1 MSQGTQLHW
10 QRAVVTSHRAAA
22 DEIAEIVLAGERPLF
37 TEPGAHIDVR
47 VAPGRSDS
55 ESVRSYSV
63 VEGTPDGSW
72 VKIGV
77 RRSSTSRG
85 GSRFMHALEPGDSL
99 EVTSPLQNFPLRV
112 GAPRYVLLAGGVGIT
127 AIHSMA
133 RVLKRLG
140 ADYQLVFVGRSR
152 PAMAFLDELGEE
164 HGPRLRPSVD
174 DEGDVLDVHEL
185 LDGVDH
191 STEFYM
197 CGPIRLMDAVRRA
210 WIERGLPL
218 PNLRY
223 ETFGNSGW
231 FDPEEFELRIRG
243 SERSTV
249 VSADESILEALERVG
264 VEAMYDCRK
273 GECGLCVVKAE
284 QLHGVIDHRDV
295 FFSEAEKS
303 ADTKLC
309 VCVSRVASCAGSAPA
324 DGAQA
329 GSSDGEGDREGSASR
344 RPMLTLDFP

>member
-10 QRAVVTSHRAAA
+10 QRAVVTSRRLAA
-22 DEIAEIVLAGERPLF
+22 DEIAEIVLAGEKPLF
-37 TEPGAHIDVR
+37 TEPGAHVDVR
-47 VAPGRSDS
+47 IGRDA
-55 ESVRSYSV
+55 ERDTVRSYSV
-63 VEGTPDGSW
+63 VEGAADGSW

-77 RRSSTSRG
+77 RLSPTSRG
-85 GSRFMHALEPGDSL
+85 GSRFMHNLAPGDSL
-99 EVTSPLQNFPLRV
+99 EITAPVQNFPLRV
-112 GAPRYVLLAGGVGIT
+112 GAPRYLLVAGGVGIT

-152 PAMAFLDELGEE
+152 PAMAFLRDLQEE
-164 HGPRLRPSVD
+164 HGPRCVVSVD
-174 DEGDVLDVHEL
+174 DEGDVLDVKAL
-185 LDGVDH
+185 LDQVDA
-191 STEFYM
+191 STELYM
-197 CGPIRLMDAVRRA
+197 CGPIRLMDAIRRA
-210 WIERGLPL
+210 WIERDLPM

-243 SERSTV
+243 SEQRTI

-284 QLHGVIDHRDV
+284 QLVGVIDHRDV
-295 FFSEAEKS
+295 FFNEEEKRS
-303 ADTKLC
+303 DTKLC
-309 VCVSRVASCAGSAPA
+309 VCVSRLASCTTPELEDEVADPA
-324 DGAQA
+324 AVDLAA
-329 GSSDGEGDREGSASR
+329 TTSPRSR
-344 RPMLTLDFP
+344 PTLTLDFP

>member
-10 QRAVVTSHRAAA
+10 QRAVVTSRRAAA
-22 DEIAEIVLAGERPLF
+22 AEIAEIILSGERPLF

-47 VAPGRSDS
+47 IAARAGGPGL
-55 ESVRSYSV
+55 VRSYSV
-63 VEGTPDGSW
+63 VEGAADGSW
-72 VKIGV
+72 VKVGV
-77 RRSSTSRG
+77 RRSPTSRG
-85 GSRFMHALEPGDSL
+85 GSRFMHALEVGDSL
-99 EVTSPLQNFPLRV
+99 EITSPVQNFPLRV

-152 PAMAFLDELGEE
+152 PAMAFLDELREE
-164 HGPRLRPSVD
+164 HGPRLRLSVD
-174 DEGDVLDVHEL
+174 DEGDVLDVQEL
-185 LDGVDH
+185 LGQVDG

-210 WIERGLPL
+210 WIERELPL

-231 FDPEEFELRIRG
+231 FDPEEFELHIRG
-243 SERSTV
+243 SERHTV
-249 VSADESILEALERVG
+249 VSPDESILEALERVG

-284 QLHGVIDHRDV
+284 QLNGVIDHRDV
-295 FFSEAEKS
+295 FFNEAEKS

-309 VCVSRVASCAGSAPA
+309 VCVSRVASCGEADADLEAGATPPPTH
-324 DGAQA
+324 
-329 GSSDGEGDREGSASR
+329 SR
-344 RPMLTLDFP
+344 PSLTLDFP

>member
-10 QRAVVTSHRAAA
+10 QRAVVKSRRYAAN
-22 DEIAEIVLAGERPLF
+22 EIAEIVLAGEKPLF

-47 VAPGRSDS
+47 IDADT
-55 ESVRSYSV
+55 VRSYSV
-63 VEGTPDGSW
+63 VEGAPDGSW

-77 RRSSTSRG
+77 RLSPTSRG
-85 GSRFMHALEPGDSL
+85 GSRFMHALEPGQSL
-99 EVTSPLQNFPLRV
+99 EVTAPLQNFPLRV
-112 GAPRYVLLAGGVGIT
+112 GAPRYVLVAGGVGIT

-152 PAMAFLDELGEE
+152 PAMAFLDELVTE
-164 HGPRLRPSVD
+164 HGSRCVVSVD
-174 DEGDVLDVHEL
+174 DEGDVLDVKAL
-185 LDGVDH
+185 LAQVDA
-191 STEFYM
+191 STELYM
-197 CGPIRLMDAVRRA
+197 CGPIRLMDAIRRA
-210 WIERGLPL
+210 WIDRGLPM

-243 SERSTV
+243 SESRTV
-249 VSADESILEALERVG
+249 VSPDESILEALERVG

-284 QLHGVIDHRDV
+284 QLDGVIDHRDV
-295 FFSEAEKS
+295 FFSEAEKHS
-303 ADTKLC
+303 DTKLC
-309 VCVSRVASCAGSAPA
+309 VCVSRIASRPA
-324 DGAQA
+324 DAAEPGDSYRA
-329 GSSDGEGDREGSASR
+329 SS
-344 RPMLTLDFP
+344 RPTLTLDFP

>member
-10 QRAVVTSHRAAA
+10 QRAVVKSRRAAA

-47 VAPGRSDS
+47 IAPDM
-55 ESVRSYSV
+55 VRSYSV
-63 VEGTPDGSW
+63 VEGAVDGSW

-77 RRSSTSRG
+77 RRSPTSRG
-85 GSRFMHALEPGDSL
+85 GSRFMHALEPGDPL

-140 ADYQLVFVGRSR
+140 ADYQLIFVGRSR
-152 PAMAFLDELGEE
+152 PAMAFLDELHRE
-164 HGPRLRPSVD
+164 HGPRLRLSVD
-174 DEGDVLDVHEL
+174 DEGDVLDVKGL
-185 LDGVDH
+185 LGQVDH

-210 WIERGLPL
+210 WIERELPM

-243 SERSTV
+243 SERHTV
-249 VSADESILEALERVG
+249 VSPDESILEALERVG

-284 QLHGVIDHRDV
+284 QLNGVIDHRDV

-303 ADTKLC
+303 TDTKLC
-309 VCVSRVASCAGSAPA
+309 VCVSRVASCANSA
-324 DGAQA
+324 GAGA
-329 GSSDGEGDREGSASR
+329 EDSASTR
-344 RPMLTLDFP
+344 ATLTLDFP

>member
-22 DEIAEIVLAGERPLF
+22 AEIAEIVLAGERPLF

-47 VAPGRSDS
+47 TVPGRRDS

-63 VEGTPDGSW
+63 VEGAADGSW

-77 RRSSTSRG
+77 RRSPTSRG
-85 GSRFMHALEPGDSL
+85 GSRFMHALEVGDSL
-99 EVTSPLQNFPLRV
+99 EVTSPVQNFPLRV

-140 ADYQLVFVGRSR
+140 ADYQLIFVGRSR
-152 PAMAFLDELGEE
+152 PAMAFLDELREE
-164 HGPRLRPSVD
+164 HGPRLRLSVD
-174 DEGDVLDVHEL
+174 DEGDVLDVQKL
-185 LDGVDH
+185 LGPVDA

-210 WIERGLPL
+210 WIERELPL

-231 FDPEEFELRIRG
+231 FDPEEFELHIRG
-243 SERSTV
+243 SERHTV
-249 VSADESILEALERVG
+249 VSPDESILEALERVG

-284 QLHGVIDHRDV
+284 QLNGVIDHRDV
-295 FFSEAEKS
+295 FFNEAEKS

-309 VCVSRVASCAGSAPA
+309 VCVSRVASCGGSAPA
-324 DGAQA
+324 DRAQA
-329 GSSDGEGDREGSASR
+329 GAAPPPSHSR
-344 RPMLTLDFP
+344 PSLTLDFP